1 MYHSDAGAGPAA
13 IQPALKAGA
22 LRGVARPVVW
32 IGLVS
37 LLTDVSAEMIT
48 SILPLYL
55 FMVLRLSPLEVG
67 WIDGLL
73 NGMAAMARVW
83 FAHWADHRQQLK
95 SVAFAGY
102 ALSALSRVGLF
113 VAGLGGWIS
122 VAAVL
127 LLDRLGK
134 GIRTAPRDAMI
145 ARWSTAAKL
154 GAAFGV
160 HRAMDA
166 VGALTGPLI
175 ASALLFA
182 WPERFDLV
190 FAVSLGFACAGLLVL
205 GRRVPR
211 PPPPA
216 LDAAAAGDPDTAGT
230 TATDAGSAA
239 AWSSLRDSLRRL
251 ARAPTAALC
260 AGSALLALFTVS
272 DGLVYAGLQARGV
285 LSAASMPL
293 MFVATAAVFMALA
306 WPLGRLAD
314 RHGPLRVFAAGHVAL
329 VALYALLASGGSW
342 PWTVP
347 QAGLV
352 VLTVAL
358 MGVYYAATDGVVM
371 ALAARGLP
379 ADLQTTGMA
388 LVASAI
394 GLARLGS
401 SVLFG
406 WCWTTW
412 SQDVALSV
420 FAAGLGA
427 ALAVA
432 LLAMKRWTAHR
443 SGTAKWA
450 T

>member
-1 MYHSDAGAGPAA
+1 
-13 IQPALKAGA
+13 
-22 LRGVARPVVW
+22 
-32 IGLVS
+32 
-37 LLTDVSAEMIT
+37 
-48 SILPLYL
+48 
-55 FMVLRLSPLEVG
+55 
-67 WIDGLL
+67 
-73 NGMAAMARVW
+73 
-83 FAHWADHRQQLK
+83 
-95 SVAFAGY
+95 
-102 ALSALSRVGLF
+102 
-113 VAGLGGWIS
+113 
-122 VAAVL
+122 
-127 LLDRLGK
+127 
-134 GIRTAPRDAMI
+134 MI

-216 LDAAAAGDPDTAGT
+216 LDAAAAGDPDTAER
-230 TATDAGSAA
+230 TATDAGAAA

-443 SGTAKWA
+443 SGTAEWA